1 MRAAVWVGSFVI
13 GGAAALWCSLAPAGD
28 VATFLLAL
36 LLFGVAVE
44 VVVIALAIRDRLRAV
59 EPYEPPTTV
68 NVYVAP
74 GGALYMDVRDGLYL
88 DAPDEEIVE
97 GYAREV

>member
-13 GGAAALWCSLAPAGD
+13 GGAAAVWCSLAPAGD

-59 EPYEPPTTV
+59 EPPVTV
-68 NVYVAP
+68 NIYVAP
-74 GGALYMDVRDGLYL
+74 GGALYMDTRDGLYL

>member
-1 MRAAVWVGSFVI
+1 MRAVVWVGSFVVG
-13 GGAAALWCSLAPAGD
+13 GGAALWLTLAPAGD

-74 GGALYMDVRDGLYL
+74 GGALYMDSSAALPAGDDG
-88 DAPDEEIVE
+88 EIVE
-97 GYAREV
+97 GQYRQV